1 MFNMFLRS
9 VMVLITGSKNSGRN
23 MFHSKDTR
31 IMSEINS
38 E

>member
-9 VMVLITGSKNSGRN
+9 VMVLITDIKNSGTN
-23 MFHSKDTR
+23 MFINKDTR